1 MYPDTL
7 TEMDRFLASG
17 GFQSIK
23 FSTAVFSSIYL
34 AETIQIC
41 CLSAACHMALV
52 ENNKANQMKKF
63 VVNTSTGLHPRHR
76 KGLSLG
82 LSNSKLDV
90 SWAVTWRRSKGKM
103 EGGILWEI
111 NIQNG
116 IVIFSAGEAFDAWT
130 LCPHSSYSHPNGFS
144 TTTVPTNILHTSPK
158 NGYFHTIQ
166 LIQAMPHNVSACL
179 PFHL

>member
-23 FSTAVFSSIYL
+23 FSSVVFSSIYL

-63 VVNTSTGLHPRHR
+63 VVNTSKGSFHPRHIE
-76 KGLSLG
+76 KDYPL
-82 LSNSKLDV
+82 
-90 SWAVTWRRSKGKM
+90 AFPT
-103 EGGILWEI
+103 
-111 NIQNG
+111 QNLMYLELFLEEE
-116 IVIFSAGEAFDAWT
+116 VRE
-130 LCPHSSYSHPNGFS
+130 
-144 TTTVPTNILHTSPK
+144 K
-158 NGYFHTIQ
+158 
-166 LIQAMPHNVSACL
+166 
-179 PFHL
+179 

>member
-23 FSTAVFSSIYL
+23 FSSVVFSSIYL

-63 VVNTSTGLHPRHR
+63 VVNTSKGSFHPRHIEKDTIRR
-76 KGLSLG
+76 KKK
-82 LSNSKLDV
+82 NEVSK
-90 SWAVTWRRSKGKM
+90 TET
-103 EGGILWEI
+103 EGQE
-111 NIQNG
+111 QR
-116 IVIFSAGEAFDAWT
+116 
-130 LCPHSSYSHPNGFS
+130 
-144 TTTVPTNILHTSPK
+144 
-158 NGYFHTIQ
+158 
-166 LIQAMPHNVSACL
+166 
-179 PFHL
+179 

>member
-41 CLSAACHMALV
+41 CLSAACHMALE

-144 TTTVPTNILHTSPK
+144 TNHTTNKYSAYLTKKWLFSYNSA
-158 NGYFHTIQ
+158 NSSYASMIQ
-166 LIQAMPHNVSACL
+166 LL
-179 PFHL
+179 